1 VELLEL
7 RRPRAEVNVGCCWAF
22 WLFEDDVLMGDDC
35 AAAAATA
42 TACDFAAAVWDFDG
56 GLFVFCCDAGWLA
69 FALCARKATSRFARN
84 GLLVGMTGVG
94 AWKRGSVGMCMG

>member
-1 VELLEL
+1 
-7 RRPRAEVNVGCCWAF
+7 
-22 WLFEDDVLMGDDC
+22 MGDDC